1 MAKLGAWW
9 PMRGDRRSRRIAVV
23 ADAVVNPAAGD
34 PTGLAALT
42 RRAGAWSRCARR
54 ARTTRRGRLAPIV
67 DQVVTFLD
75 DGYLV
80 ALGWPGDERTERLI
94 EALSATGRRIERRID
109 LLD

>member
-1 MAKLGAWW
+1 M
-9 PMRGDRRSRRIAVV
+9 V
-23 ADAVVNPAAGD
+23 ALCPPGLRPDVARAA
-34 PTGLAALT
+34 
-42 RRAGAWSRCARR
+42 CA
-54 ARTTRRGRLAPIV
+54 IV
-67 DQVVTFLD
+67 EQVVTFLD